1 MAKKKRSGIIV
12 FLVIVVILAGLV
24 LLSLF
29 GLKGDTKKSGP
40 GKKPF
45 GQDYVAVVGVSGVIQ
60 SANKS
65 YNQQWLLDII
75 DDLKDDKKNLGLL
88 LTIDSPGGS
97 VYEADEVY
105 LALKEYGKNKPV
117 QAFLGPM
124 AASGGYYV
132 ACGAG
137 KITANRNT
145 LTGSIGVISS
155 QSVDLSRLLEKNG
168 VTVTTITAGKNKN
181 MLNYNSPLT
190 DEQRGI
196 MQSIADECYDQF
208 VGIVAEARHMGKDQV
223 RLLADGRI
231 FTAKQAK
238 EAALIDDIAPFRD
251 TLENFR
257 AALLSKSEKGN
268 LETVYFDY
276 SPKSTFADWF
286 IKIPGLGK
294 GLKEAVIQ
302 EVIEDLLVD
311 VSYPAFIYQGQ

>member
-1 MAKKKRSGIIV
+1 MAKKNRSGLVV
-12 FLVIVVILAGLV
+12 FLVIIALVAGLV

-29 GLKGDTKKSGP
+29 GLGGDTRKSGP
-40 GKKPF
+40 GKPF
-45 GQDYVAVVGVSGVIQ
+45 GQDYVAVLSINGVIQ
-60 SANKS
+60 NANKS
-65 YNQQWLLDII
+65 YNQEWLLDTIYT
-75 DDLKDDKKNLGLL
+75 LKNDKKNLGLL
-88 LTIDSPGGS
+88 LTIDSPGGA

-105 LALKEYGKNKPV
+105 LALKEYGKNKPI
-117 QAFLGPM
+117 QAFLGPL

-132 ACGAG
+132 ACAAA

-190 DEQRGI
+190 PEQREI

-208 VGIVAEARHMGKDQV
+208 VGIVAEARHMGQDQV

-238 EAALIDDIAPFRD
+238 EAALIDDIAPFAD
-251 TLENFR
+251 TLDTFR
-257 AALLSKSEKGN
+257 ASLLSKSEKGAV
-268 LETVYFDY
+268 ETVYCDY
-276 SPKSTFADWF
+276 SPKPTLSDWF
-286 IKIPGLGK
+286 FKIPGIGK
-294 GLKEAVIQ
+294 GVKEGVLQ
-302 EVIEDLLVD
+302 EIMEDLLVN
-311 VSYPAFIYQGQ
+311 VSYPAFIYQER